1 MITSGSKINRP
12 CIQTCMAETRFSLPF
27 RGGSVDVVERDGA
40 IFQVGISDTRPT
52 GNPPRSGLAQDMK
65 RYLAGE
71 RVSFNRYKVDYSGY
85 TEFQRHVLKTARKI
99 PHGEIRSYGEVA
111 RAAGKP
117 RAYRAVG
124 STMANNR
131 ICIIV
136 PCHRVVGAN
145 GIGGFTGS
153 LEHKIALL
161 ELEGIPRERW
171 LTQKYSKN
179 RTQKPP
185 R

>member
-1 MITSGSKINRP
+1 
-12 CIQTCMAETRFSLPF
+12 MAETRFSLPF
-27 RGGSVDVVERDGA
+27 QGGSVTVVERDGA
-40 IFQVGISDTRPT
+40 VYQVGISDA
-52 GNPPRSGLAQDMK
+52 PPKGKAPRTALAGDMK

-71 RVSFNRYKVDYSGY
+71 KVSFDRYELDYSGY
-85 TEFQRHVLKTARKI
+85 TEFQRHVLQTARKI

-111 RAAGKP
+111 KAAGKP
-117 RAYRAVG
+117 RACRAVG

-153 LEHKIALL
+153 LDTKIALL
-161 ELEGIPRERW
+161 ELEGIPKARW
-171 LTQKYSKN
+171 LTRKYQANK
-179 RTQKPP
+179 TQ
-185 R
+185 RRSR

>member
-1 MITSGSKINRP
+1 
-12 CIQTCMAETRFSLPF
+12 MAETRFSLPF
-27 RGGSVDVVERDGA
+27 RGGSVTVVERDGA
-40 IFQVGISDTRPT
+40 VFQVGISKERPT
-52 GNPPRSGLAQDMK
+52 GKAPHTELAKDMR

-71 RVSFNRYKVDYSGY
+71 KVSFNRYKVDYSGY
-85 TEFQRHVLKTARKI
+85 TEFRKHVLQTARKI

-111 RAAGKP
+111 KAAGKP

-145 GIGGFTGS
+145 GLGGFTGS
-153 LEHKIALL
+153 LDYKTALL
-161 ELEGIPRERW
+161 ELEGIQKDRW
-171 LTQKYSKN
+171 LTRKYRRKE
-179 RTQKPP
+179 TQEASG
-185 R
+185 

>member
-1 MITSGSKINRP
+1 MR
-12 CIQTCMAETRFSLPF
+12 
-27 RGGSVDVVERDGA
+27 
-40 IFQVGISDTRPT
+40 
-52 GNPPRSGLAQDMK
+52 

-71 RVSFNRYKVDYSGY
+71 KVSFDRYKVDYSGY
-85 TEFQRHVLKTARKI
+85 TEFRKHVLQTARKI
-99 PHGEIRSYGEVA
+99 PHGEMRSYGEVA
-111 RAAGKP
+111 EAAGKP

-145 GIGGFTGS
+145 GLGGFTGS

-161 ELEGIPRERW
+161 ELEGIPKERW
-171 LTQKYSKN
+171 LTGTYSKSKAD
-179 RTQKPP
+179 RPL